1 MRIEHFGGWSETGK
15 TTRIVELI
23 RECVTRGER
32 VAAIKH
38 THHPLNDEDRGDTS
52 KFRAAGANPVI
63 LAGDGEAVIF
73 DGDTTSRVA
82 FTEPEELIA
91 RLTADVV
98 MIEGWKNRI
107 WRS

>member
-1 MRIEHFGGWSETGK
+1 MRIEQFGGWSDSGK

-23 RECVTRGER
+23 ARYVAEGRR

-38 THHPLNDEDRGDTS
+38 THHPLNDEDRGDTA

-63 LAGDGEAVIF
+63 LAGEGEAVLF
-73 DGDTTSRVA
+73 DGEKTSRIA
-82 FTEPEELIA
+82 FTEPEELLA

-98 MIEGWKNRI
+98 MIEGFKNRI
-107 WRS
+107 LR